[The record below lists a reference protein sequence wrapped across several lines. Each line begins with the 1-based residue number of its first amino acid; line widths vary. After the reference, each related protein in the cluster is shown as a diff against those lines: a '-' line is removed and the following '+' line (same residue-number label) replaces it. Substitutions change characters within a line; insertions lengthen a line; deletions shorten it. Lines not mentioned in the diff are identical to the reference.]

1 MDLSQLSPEVA
12 EYIARL
18 ERGQV
23 RLERENKALSQLT
36 KLTTL
41 NQFLND
47 CHVHLSLPLRVPTR
61 VGPIPVFSSL
71 TSPQGR
77 QCPRRLKEWRDFDL
91 STQKIFD
98 RVSAIYHPQ
107 SEPAPTPF
115 PESLFIKRLGDVVQ
129 KNQLISENDLRVHER
144 TNMENMVTGVV
155 DDIIKREGL
164 RDDYDLDQGITFEN
178 HTNNLS
184 DGAEEVQAKSLNPD
198 ATDPMPKPT
207 NADQICVVKRRGGG
221 NTVSFLIEYKS
232 PYKLPKEV
240 LRTGIRHGMDLDQD
254 IINQPAFST
263 DEAEKF
269 REQSEQSVAA
279 VVTQLYSYMLKAG
292 IEFGY
297 ISTGEIYLFLQ
308 IRRTEPESVYY
319 HLAEPNVNVNIDRDG
334 DGPLVYSA
342 ISQAL
347 CFCLRASNSSRRDQK
362 WRRDAK
368 AKSLLWEVSTEK
380 VLAQMTPLKPKVEGP
395 SSEYKP
401 ARKPDLKS
409 SESSSR
415 KGSLRQP
422 RFDASRVSCNDDGVQ
437 NLQDPETSS
446 DEQDRNPE
454 SPSARAKSTRSK
466 ATKATTHTQAA
477 RDNAGHRQQQQ
488 HQHLPY
494 CTHKCLRGLLQ
505 RDRLDPQCPNRALH
519 PSTKGLRHSIDAPT
533 LRILLRNQLDAD
545 MDHNCTPLDIQGARG
560 ALFKLTLASHGYTLV
575 GKGTVRAFIPD
586 LCHEGRI
593 YEHLRK
599 LQGACVPVCVGN
611 LDCIYPYEYDI
622 GVEIVHFL
630 LLSWGGVALTWPEY
644 FACEEEINRMED
656 QLRALGVEHKDER
669 CLNVLQDEQHGQ
681 LMLIDFERATVS
693 QSESAEAGKV
703 KKASKTPLGEVSSN
717 VPRKRGWEV
726 DATGDVIGLKVG
738 GQMPDVELCH
748 SLSI

>member
-18 ERGQV
+18 ER
-23 RLERENKALSQLT
+23 EKKALSQLT
-36 KLTTL
+36 QQNTL
-41 NQFLND
+41 NRFLED
-47 CHVHLSLPLRVPTR
+47 CHVHLSLPLRVRPR
-61 VGPIPVFSSL
+61 VGPIPVLSSF

-77 QCPRRLKEWRDFDL
+77 SCPRRLKKWRDFDH
-91 STQKIFD
+91 STRKIFD
-98 RVSAIYHPQ
+98 RISAIYHPQ

-115 PESLFIKRLGDVVQ
+115 PESLFIKRLSDFVQ
-129 KNQLISENDLRVHER
+129 GNQIVSESDLRVHER
-144 TNMENMVTGVV
+144 SHMENMVTEVIN
-155 DDIIKREGL
+155 DIVKREGL
-164 RDDYDLDQGITFEN
+164 RDDYDLDQGVAFEN

-184 DGAEEVQAKSLNPD
+184 DGADEVQTKLLDLD
-198 ATDPMPKPT
+198 ASDPMPKPT
-207 NADQICVVKRRGGG
+207 NADQISVVKRQGGG

-240 LRTGIRHGMDLDQD
+240 LRQGIRNGMNLEQD
-254 IINQPAFST
+254 IINRPAFST
-263 DEAEKF
+263 DEVEKF
-269 REQSEQSVAA
+269 QEQAEEAVAA
-279 VVTQLYSYMLKAG
+279 VITQLYSYMLKAG

-319 HLAEPNVNVNIDRDG
+319 HLAEPNVNVNMDQDG
-334 DGPLVYSA
+334 DGSLVYSA
-342 ISQAL
+342 ISQVL
-347 CFCLRASNSSRRDQK
+347 CFCLRASNSSRRNQQ

-368 AKSLLWEVSTEK
+368 AKSPVWEVNTEL

-401 ARKPDLKS
+401 ARKRDLDPG
-409 SESSSR
+409 ESSSR
-415 KGSLRQP
+415 KRSLRQP
-422 RFDASRVSCNDDGVQ
+422 HVDASRVSCHDDAIQ
-437 NLQDPETSS
+437 NRQDPETSS
-446 DEQDRNPE
+446 DEQDTSAE
-454 SPSARAKSTRSK
+454 SPSARAKMRGSK
-466 ATKATTHTQAA
+466 ATKATIHAQAA
-477 RDNAGHRQQQQ
+477 IDNAGNGQQQQQ
-488 HQHLPY
+488 HHHIPY

-519 PSTKGLRHSIDAPT
+519 PSTKGLRHTIDAAT
-533 LRILLRNQLDAD
+533 LRILLRNQLDTD

-586 LCHEGRI
+586 LRHEGRI
-593 YEHLRK
+593 YSHLRK
-599 LQGACVPVCVGN
+599 LQGTCVPVCLGN
-611 LDCIYPYEYDI
+611 FDCIYPYEYDI

-644 FACEEEINRMED
+644 FACKEEINQMED
-656 QLRALGVEHKDER
+656 QLRALGVEHQDER
-669 CLNVLQDEQHGQ
+669 CLNVLQDDQHGQ

-693 QSESAEAGKV
+693 HSESAEAGKV
-703 KKASKTPLGEVSSN
+703 KKGTKVPLGEVSSN

-738 GQMPDVELCH
+738 GQTPTPDVDLYH